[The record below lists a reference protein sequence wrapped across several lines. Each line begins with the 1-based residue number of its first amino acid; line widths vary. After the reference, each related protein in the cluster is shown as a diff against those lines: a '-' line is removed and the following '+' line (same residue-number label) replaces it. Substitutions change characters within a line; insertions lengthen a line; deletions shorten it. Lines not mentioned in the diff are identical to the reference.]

1 LRENQEVRMSSL
13 REDQEVRMSSL
24 REDQTAQMTVQ
35 VTVRY
40 FAAARAAAGVD
51 TELVGV
57 AQGATVADLVD
68 QLGTCSPKLA
78 AVLERCSFLC
88 DGVAVRDRAK
98 PLRTNQTV
106 DVLPP
111 FAGG

>member
-1 LRENQEVRMSSL
+1 M
-13 REDQEVRMSSL
+13 
-24 REDQTAQMTVQ
+24 Q

-40 FAAARAAAGVD
+40 FAAARAAAGPEEETLD
-51 TELVGV
+51 V
-57 AQGATVADLVD
+57 APGSTVADLVG
-68 QLGTCSPKLA
+68 QLGARGPQLA

-88 DGVAVRDRAK
+88 DGIAVRNPAE